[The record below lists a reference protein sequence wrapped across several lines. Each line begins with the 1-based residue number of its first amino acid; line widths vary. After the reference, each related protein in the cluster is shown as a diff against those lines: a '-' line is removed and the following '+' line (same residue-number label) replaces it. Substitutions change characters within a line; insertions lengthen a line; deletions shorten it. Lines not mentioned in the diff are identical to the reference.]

1 MAETPTKDYF
11 MLAIVAYIL
20 CFPLG
25 AVALYYSSEVGMCVV
40 SVLTF
45 PSLSILALTLNK
57 LYPCPPSCFFRSY
70 PVHPQTHGSPLFN
83 NPF

>member
-25 AVALYYSSEVGMCVV
+25 AVALYYSSEVGLCVV

-45 PSLSILALTLNK
+45 PSLSILVL
-57 LYPCPPSCFFRSY
+57 CVC
-70 PVHPQTHGSPLFN
+70 
-83 NPF
+83 